1 MRYSD
6 EAVLRLVV
14 AVVLGALV
22 GAERETT
29 EQPAG
34 LRTHITVC
42 VGACLF
48 GVVSTLGFD
57 EFQTARARTNVQID
71 VTRVASQVV
80 VGIGF
85 LGAGIIFRQ
94 GTVVRNLT
102 TAASLWVTSAV
113 GLTCGVGDLGTAAVA
128 TGLVLVTLV
137 ALRPLRDLLRKRVA
151 RPEQEL
157 RIRLQ
162 QGVAPGEVIA
172 ALTSLPDV
180 EVDRIAVQKEDGA
193 FVVVTELSAAPAV
206 DLDERIGRISAL
218 PSVADLGEQGAKAT

>member
-1 MRYSD
+1 MRFSD

-57 EFQTARARTNVQID
+57 EFETTRARSNVNID

-128 TGLVLVTLV
+128 TALVLVTLI
-137 ALRPLRDLLRKRVA
+137 ALRPLRDLLRRRVA
-151 RPEQEL
+151 TPEREL
-157 RIRLQ
+157 RIRLVP
-162 QGVAPGEVIA
+162 GVDPGEVIA
-172 ALTSLPDV
+172 ALASLPDV
-180 EVDRIAVQKEDGA
+180 EVERMAVQKQDGA
-193 FVVVTELSAAPAV
+193 FVVLADLRGRPAS
-206 DLDERIGRISAL
+206 DLDERVGRISAL
-218 PSVADLGEQGAKAT
+218 ASVDDVAEQGAKGT

>member
-1 MRYSD
+1 MRFSD

-57 EFQTARARTNVQID
+57 EFRAVRSTTNVQID

-102 TAASLWVTSAV
+102 TAASLWVTSAI
-113 GLTCGVGDLGTAAVA
+113 GLTCGVGDLGTAGVA
-128 TGLVLVTLV
+128 TGLVLVTLI
-137 ALRPLRDLLRKRVA
+137 ALRPLRDLLRRRVA
-151 RPEQEL
+151 QPEQEV
-157 RIRLQ
+157 RIRLVP
-162 QGVAPGEVIA
+162 GVEPGEVVA
-172 ALTSLPDV
+172 ALTALPDV
-180 EVDRIAVQKEDGA
+180 QVDRMALHKQDGA
-193 FVVVTELSAAPAV
+193 YVVLADLRARPAV
-206 DLDERIGRISAL
+206 DLDERVGRISAM
-218 PSVADLGEQGAKAT
+218 PSVADVAEQGARGT